1 MRVLPALV
9 CLRAPAGPKGS
20 CSCALSL
27 PTLLPCCL
35 VCLLSKPYFQSWYKG
50 TLSTQAL
57 RKKDKFSTSRG
68 SRFLRFLLGIPLRG
82 TQNRSQV
89 GLKDRDGCSEG
100 HSDLGQEGESD
111 PKWHCS
117 PVCCSGLSLGL
128 PWQGSGW
135 EKVASLCP

>member
-1 MRVLPALV
+1 MCRGPEIKMGLMR
-9 CLRAPAGPKGS
+9 LRSRQKGL
-20 CSCALSL
+20 CGW
-27 PTLLPCCL
+27 T
-35 VCLLSKPYFQSWYKG
+35 
-50 TLSTQAL
+50 
-57 RKKDKFSTSRG
+57 
-68 SRFLRFLLGIPLRG
+68 
-82 TQNRSQV
+82 
-89 GLKDRDGCSEG
+89 LKDRDGCSEG